1 MLLLSQTFLN
11 YDQRSVNCEL
21 QDRCLECKRPMTQA
35 GHYTAYLCCT
45 KCRYSTCCSRAINI
59 HGLLFHDRVSGLYW
73 HWTQGGRAHWTV
85 NYSST
90 QSFISFILLLAKSFC
105 VLLFKFD
112 WLVVLRYR

>member
-1 MLLLSQTFLN
+1 M
-11 YDQRSVNCEL
+11 EL

-73 HWTQGGRAHWTV
+73 HWTQGGIAHWTV
-85 NYSST
+85 NKT
-90 QSFISFILLLAKSFC
+90 GIQSFKISLSYYWLKLKVFGYFYLNLI
-105 VLLFKFD
+105 VWLFLDIGEDQKY
-112 WLVVLRYR
+112 W